1 MYSRDHPVALPQ
13 LWAGGYLDLI
23 HKWGLETLW
32 ALVELPPS
40 GSLLIFEKQNTW
52 FINRSDVPI
61 NQANLSVPL
70 SEYIYICAS
79 SIYLSRKRSNT
90 HLARFSVAQR
100 LFCKKNGLLSDIAQ
114 IDLFFLHSL
123 VFTFLK
129 CNVFVSYIYESIL
142 NFKKWGWVMRT
153 NLNLTKA
160 FQGRGWRL
168 WITFLNTW
176 SNFLYPDIWIQS
188 CGRWC

>member
-13 LWAGGYLDLI
+13 FWAGG
-23 HKWGLETLW
+23 G
-32 ALVELPPS
+32 S
-40 GSLLIFEKQNTW
+40 GSDPQVAAWDIVSTCWVAAKWLVADFWK
-52 FINRSDVPI
+52 
-61 NQANLSVPL
+61 A
-70 SEYIYICAS
+70 EYVIYQSIWRPKKSCLFVSASFRIYICAS
-79 SIYLSRKRSNT
+79 SIYISRKRSNT

>member
-13 LWAGGYLDLI
+13 FWGGGDLDLL
-23 HKWGLETLW
+23 HKWRLETLW

-52 FINRSDVPI
+52 FINRSDVPK
-61 NQANLSVPL
+61 NHANLSVPL
-70 SEYIYICAS
+70 SECMCFIN
-79 SIYLSRKRSNT
+79 LSFVPRKRSNT
-90 HLARFSVAQR
+90 HPARFSVAQR
-100 LFCKKNGLLSDIAQ
+100 LFCKKMDCFRTLPKLICSSSTV
-114 IDLFFLHSL
+114 LFF
-123 VFTFLK
+123 TYLK
-129 CNVFVSYIYESIL
+129 CNVFVSYINESTL

-153 NLNLTKA
+153 NLNFTKA

-188 CGRWC
+188 CGWWC